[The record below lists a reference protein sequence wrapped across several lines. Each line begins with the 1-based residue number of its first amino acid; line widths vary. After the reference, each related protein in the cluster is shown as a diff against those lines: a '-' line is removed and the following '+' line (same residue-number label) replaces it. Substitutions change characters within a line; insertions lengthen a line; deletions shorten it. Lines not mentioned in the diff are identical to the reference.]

1 MSCLFVPTPTVQHPS
16 LVGGPAAADLTGSYP
31 SWRSGVLAI
40 CPTRPT
46 QTHRFCP
53 SCLPEIRPQIYEHVF
68 GHESLHIF
76 IYEKNLVC
84 LVCRNPTAVKPDG
97 HEECIGMSLSD
108 SERARTDE
116 GLKQQQQQLS
126 SPSSSSSLHPGRP
139 EKREQQHLAALLATA
154 DTLYR
159 THPFHLSNLTSTAA
173 FPRRLNP
180 RQRALVRHV
189 RIDLALGNVTC
200 DDFLLRNNWP
210 TPPTTDGEDRPE
222 PEYPFR
228 IERFTSKAPM

>member
-1 MSCLFVPTPTVQHPS
+1 MH
-16 LVGGPAAADLTGSYP
+16 
-31 SWRSGVLAI
+31 
-40 CPTRPT
+40 
-46 QTHRFCP
+46 
-53 SCLPEIRPQIYEHVF
+53 IYLE
-68 GHESLHIF
+68 
-76 IYEKNLVC
+76 
-84 LVCRNPTAVKPDG
+84 
-97 HEECIGMSLSD
+97 
-108 SERARTDE
+108 
-116 GLKQQQQQLS
+116 
-126 SPSSSSSLHPGRP
+126 
-139 EKREQQHLAALLATA
+139 TA